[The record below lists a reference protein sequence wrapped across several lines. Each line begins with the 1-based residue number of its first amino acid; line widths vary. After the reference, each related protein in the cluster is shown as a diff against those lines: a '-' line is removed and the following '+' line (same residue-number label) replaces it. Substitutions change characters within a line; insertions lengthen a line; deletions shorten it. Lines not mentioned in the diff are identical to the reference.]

1 MLKATL
7 IENFQML
14 NFNIINFMQIFNQQ
28 NGIIMKKDNFFLEL
42 LFIFSLTYQY
52 LKINILIISGRK
64 FHAKKP

>member
-1 MLKATL
+1 
-7 IENFQML
+7 
-14 NFNIINFMQIFNQQ
+14 MQIFNQQ

-64 FHAKKP
+64 FHAIKPKNIYLNDEK